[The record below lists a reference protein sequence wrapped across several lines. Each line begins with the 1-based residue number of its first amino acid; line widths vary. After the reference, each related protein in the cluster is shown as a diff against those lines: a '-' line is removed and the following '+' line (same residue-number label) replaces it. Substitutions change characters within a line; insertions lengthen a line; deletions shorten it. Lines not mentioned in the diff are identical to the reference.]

1 MRLESLQ
8 SLWFQRPGHALLA
21 KSQPAS
27 AALIAAS
34 AMSPL
39 AINRH
44 GRSPQSKSACR
55 GRAVVRDAHMLRPI
69 LDPKRTLWL
78 CFGERGVRNVC
89 GTI

>member
-69 LDPKRTLWL
+69 LTDAVDKGVESG
-78 CFGERGVRNVC
+78 GER
-89 GTI
+89 